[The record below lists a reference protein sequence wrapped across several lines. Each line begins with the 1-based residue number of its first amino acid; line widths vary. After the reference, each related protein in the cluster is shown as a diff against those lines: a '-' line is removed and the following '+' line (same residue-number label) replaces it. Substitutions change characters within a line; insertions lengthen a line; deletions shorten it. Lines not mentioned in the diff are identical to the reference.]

1 MRVHSLILPGDRLA
15 LAYSGGPAS
24 AALLHFL
31 TQLRNPRTDRPA
43 RGKVHCWRGWGTDC
57 RVGIAMQPPLA
68 SVFVLTRLHIPFMDT
83 AACHPLLRFLVSLPP
98 QVSFTLHV
106 IHIDESAAHGLS
118 PEQQAATT
126 ASVAAAAAQYCEGS
140 EGGVAYHCLPLESVF
155 DEVAAAAPAD
165 GTDGTA
171 AGSSA
176 SSSSLFAPAPR
187 PDQRQRL
194 QSLLASVSD
203 PTGRQ
208 DLARHLRGRL
218 LLRAASELGCAR
230 LARGDCA
237 TTLAAHIVAAASKG
251 CGYSLAGDVRLV
263 DAR

>member
-1 MRVHSLILPGDRLA
+1 M
-15 LAYSGGPAS
+15 
-24 AALLHFL
+24 
-31 TQLRNPRTDRPA
+31 
-43 RGKVHCWRGWGTDC
+43 
-57 RVGIAMQPPLA
+57 
-68 SVFVLTRLHIPFMDT
+68 
-83 AACHPLLRFLVSLPP
+83 
-98 QVSFTLHV
+98 SFTLHV

-118 PEQQAATT
+118 PEQQAAAT

-140 EGGVAYHCLPLESVF
+140 EGGVTYHCLPLESVF
-155 DEVAAAAPAD
+155 NEGAAAAPA
-165 GTDGTA
+165 GGSTA

-218 LLRAASELGCAR
+218 LLRAAAELGCAR

-263 DAR
+263 DARWALFLLLGADVGCNQEMQLSTWCTMCVHSCMSCRSSN